1 MSAITK
7 RWTVRPSWRKVVI
20 SGATKI
26 GVFGALYVLGLFWLA
41 GAGNPQGVDGPWEL
55 LPGLFILGVLAASL
69 ISQMST
75 TIELNTDHLVVRSM
89 LRNPRI
95 VRRVD
100 IRGIALR
107 TVSRYM
113 TTRSVAIVVGR
124 DGKGIASLPETAW
137 QEKDLGLLRSELGSI
152 DRGYHLVDSTYRT
165 EFPDVTNDTVG
176 WLIALAVIVLIFVGV
191 YLERR

>member
-1 MSAITK
+1 MPVVGVNRRRQFQT
-7 RWTVRPSWRKVVI
+7 RK
-20 SGATKI
+20 S
-26 GVFGALYVLGLFWLA
+26 
-41 GAGNPQGVDGPWEL
+41 
-55 LPGLFILGVLAASL
+55 
-69 ISQMST
+69 
-75 TIELNTDHLVVRSM
+75 
-89 LRNPRI
+89 LRNPGRF
-95 VRRVD
+95 
-100 IRGIALR
+100 
-107 TVSRYM
+107 
-113 TTRSVAIVVGR
+113 TRSVAIVVGR